1 MPLLEGLA
9 IGQLIGAVAFTLVL
23 LSAVL
28 AVGRRST
35 LGVALLLMVP
45 ALVAKWVEHFQ
56 PDLMPAWTFQA
67 AGILFMVFVVTH
79 LLRFILRA
87 PRVDSEV
94 LCAGIATYLMLGVLW
109 MLAYVMVGRLNPQ
122 SFTFSGGQAAD
133 RSIEGFSAVYFSFI
147 TLCTVGFGDIVPTSS
162 MARMLAMTE
171 AIAGMFY
178 VTLLIARLV
187 AIYSTEGAKEKTV
200 AAHSA
205 CESRE

>member
-1 MPLLEGLA
+1 MPFLEELR
-9 IGQLIGAVAFTLVL
+9 IGQLIGTLAFTLVL

-45 ALVAKWVEHFQ
+45 AVVAKWVEHFE
-56 PDLMPAWTFQA
+56 PDLMPSWTFQA
-67 AGILFMVFVVTH
+67 VGILFMVFVVTH

-109 MLAYVMVGRLNPQ
+109 MLAYVMVGRLNPE
-122 SFTFSGGQAAD
+122 SFTFSGERVGS
-133 RSIEGFSAVYFSFI
+133 RSIEGFSALYFSFI
-147 TLCTVGFGDIVPTSS
+147 TLCTVGFGDIVPKSS
-162 MARMLAMTE
+162 VARMLAMTE

-187 AIYSTEGAKEKTV
+187 AIYSTEGLSGQATAAK
-200 AAHSA
+200 SA
-205 CESRE
+205 YQDQD